1 MTHRAAIIFRDGLT
15 QFIQVRQNEKLL
27 DAAFRHG
34 IQLPL
39 DCREGV
45 CATCRGRCESGSIE
59 MEYVDDEALSASE
72 LEQGY
77 MLACQTKLKSAGSF
91 YFDID
96 STVCNISQQNY
107 RGRVSA
113 LQLISDTVA
122 TLEITLNEGEPELH
136 YLPGQYARIQIPGS
150 EENRAYSYACASA
163 QSATVRFLIRL
174 LPSGVMSDY
183 LRQRCQV
190 GDSISFTAPF
200 GAFYLREVKRPLL
213 FVAGGTGLSAFLS
226 MLESLA
232 EQGDGGQTISLYY
245 GVNRESEVSE
255 LERLEALTQRLSH
268 FNYQVVVADPSPVWQ
283 GKTGWVTQAL
293 ESHLLQ
299 QPFDAYLCGP
309 PPMIEATCQW
319 LSSQPVAEHQVYFER
334 FVSS

>member
-15 QFIQVRQNEKLL
+15 QFIQVAQHETLL

-34 IQLPL
+34 ISLPL

-45 CATCRGRCESGSIE
+45 CATCRGLCSSGTIE
-59 MEYVDDEALSASE
+59 MDYVDDEALSASE
-72 LEQGY
+72 QAQGHI
-77 MLACQTKLKSAGSF
+77 LACQTRLTSESSF

-96 STVCNISQQNY
+96 ASVCNISQQHY
-107 RGRVSA
+107 HGRVSA
-113 LQLISDTVA
+113 LHLLSTTVA
-122 TLEITLNEGEPELH
+122 TLEITLEAGQPALH

-150 EENRAYSYACASA
+150 NESRAYSYANASVQA
-163 QSATVRFLIRL
+163 STVRFLIRL
-174 LPSGVMSDY
+174 LPSGLMSDY

-190 GDSISFTAPF
+190 GDSIHFTAPF
-200 GAFYLREVKRPLL
+200 GAFYLRETTRPLL

-226 MLESLA
+226 ILESLV
-232 EQGDGGQTISLYY
+232 EQGHHQQPILLYY
-245 GVNRESEVSE
+245 GVNRESEISE
-255 LERLEALTQRLSH
+255 QARLDALVQQLDNFS
-268 FNYQVVVADPSPVWQ
+268 YQVVVSEPGESWQ

-293 ESHLLQ
+293 ESQQLQ

-309 PPMIEATCQW
+309 PPMIDATCQW
-319 LSSQPVAEHQVYFER
+319 LSSQAVAEHKIYFER

>member
-1 MTHRAAIIFRDGLT
+1 MTHRAAIIFRDGAT
-15 QFIQVRQNEKLL
+15 QFIQVEQHEKLL

-45 CATCRGRCESGSIE
+45 CATCRGRCESGTIE

-77 MLACQTKLKSAGSF
+77 ILACQTRLTSPGTF

-96 STVCNISQQNY
+96 SDICNISPQHY

-113 LQLISDTVA
+113 LELLSDTVA
-122 TLEITLNEGEPELH
+122 TLEITLEGGEPALH
-136 YLPGQYARIQIPGS
+136 YLPGQYARILIPGS
-150 EENRAYSYACASA
+150 DENRAYSYASASA
-163 QSATVRFLIRL
+163 QSGVVRFLIRL
-174 LPSGVMSDY
+174 LPSGLMSDY
-183 LRQRCQV
+183 LRQRCQL

-232 EQGDGGQTISLYY
+232 EQGSGGQPVTLYY
-245 GVNRESEVSE
+245 GVNRESEISE
-255 LERLEALTQRLSH
+255 LPRLDALAQRLGNFS
-268 FNYQVVVADPSPVWQ
+268 YQVVVVEPGAAWQ
-283 GKTGWVTQAL
+283 GKKGWVTDAL
-293 ESHLLQ
+293 DSRLLQ

-309 PPMIEATCQW
+309 PPMIEATCNW
-319 LSSQPVAEHQVYFER
+319 LSAQPVADHQVYFER

>member
-15 QFIQVRQNEKLL
+15 QFIQVEQNEKLL

-45 CATCRGRCESGSIE
+45 CATCRGLCESGTID
-59 MEYVDDEALSASE
+59 MEYVDEDALSDSE
-72 LEQGY
+72 VAQGH
-77 MLACQTKLKSAGSF
+77 MLACQTRLQSACSF

-96 STVCNISQQNY
+96 SDICNISQQSY

-113 LQLISDTVA
+113 MSLLSDTVA
-122 TLEITLNEGEPELH
+122 TLEITLEEGEPSLH
-136 YLPGQYARIQIPGS
+136 YLPGQYARIQVPGS
-150 EENRAYSYACASA
+150 EESRAYSYACASVK
-163 QSATVRFLIRL
+163 SATIGFLIRL
-174 LPSGVMSDY
+174 LPSGLMSDY
-183 LRQRCQV
+183 LRQRCRV
-190 GDSISFTAPF
+190 GDAISFTAPF

-226 MLESLA
+226 MLENLA
-232 EQGDGGQTISLYY
+232 EQGDSGQPILLYY
-245 GVNRESEVSE
+245 GVNRESDLSE
-255 LERLEALTQRLSH
+255 LARLEAFSQRLSRFSYH
-268 FNYQVVVADPSPVWQ
+268 AVVVEPGADWQ
-283 GKTGWVTQAL
+283 GKRGWVTDAL
-293 ESHLLQ
+293 ESSLLQ

-309 PPMIEATCQW
+309 PPMIDATCRW
-319 LSSQPVAEHQVYFER
+319 LSAQPIAEHKIYFER

>member
-15 QFIQVRQNEKLL
+15 QFIQVEQNEKLL

-45 CATCRGRCESGSIE
+45 CATCRGFCESGTIE

-77 MLACQTKLKSAGSF
+77 MLACQTTLTSPGSF

-96 STVCNISQQNY
+96 SSICNISQQQY
-107 RGRVSA
+107 RGQVSA
-113 LQLISDTVA
+113 LKLLSDTVA
-122 TLEITLNEGEPELH
+122 TLEITLEEGQPELH

-150 EENRAYSYACASA
+150 EETRAYSYASASA
-163 QSATVRFLIRL
+163 QSAVVRFLVRL
-174 LPSGVMSDY
+174 LPSGLMSDY

-190 GDSISFTAPF
+190 GDSIDFTAPF

-232 EQGDGGQTISLYY
+232 EQSEVQQPIALYY
-245 GVNRESEVSE
+245 GVNRESEISE
-255 LERLEALTQRLSH
+255 VERLDSLTERLGNFS
-268 FNYQVVVADPSPVWQ
+268 YQVVVSDPGSEWQ
-283 GKTGWVTQAL
+283 GKKGWVTQAL
-293 ESHLLQ
+293 ESHLFQ

-309 PPMIEATCQW
+309 PPMIEATCSW
-319 LSSQPVAEHQVYFER
+319 LSSQPVAEHKVYFER

>member
-15 QFIQVRQNEKLL
+15 QFIQVQHNEKLL

-45 CATCRGRCESGSIE
+45 CATCRGRCESGTIE
-59 MEYVDDEALSASE
+59 MEYVDDDALSASD

-77 MLACQTKLKSAGSF
+77 MLACQTRLKSSASF
-91 YFDID
+91 YFDVD
-96 STVCNISQQNY
+96 SNICNISQQRY

-113 LQLISDTVA
+113 MTLLSDTVA
-122 TLEITLNEGEPELH
+122 SLKVTLEEGEPELR

-150 EENRAYSYACASA
+150 EESRAYSYASASA
-163 QSATVRFLIRL
+163 LSSVVRFLIRL
-174 LPSGVMSDY
+174 LPSGLMSDY

-190 GDSISFTAPF
+190 GDSIHFTAPF

-232 EQGDGGQTISLYY
+232 EQGESEQPVTLYY
-245 GVNRESEVSE
+245 GVNRESEISE
-255 LERLEALTQRLSH
+255 LARLNALTEQLGNFS
-268 FNYQVVVADPSPVWQ
+268 YQVVVADPGAEWQ
-283 GKTGWVTQAL
+283 GKKGWVTQAL
-293 ESHLLQ
+293 ESHQLQ

-309 PPMIEATCQW
+309 PPMIEATCNW
-319 LSSQPVAEHQVYFER
+319 LSTQPVAEHKIYFER